1 MRSEAKAVGLKKRS
15 PYRFVPSSES
25 LALSA
30 RRLQPRASFI
40 LLVMFLLILTGC
52 RRAGQNDLADIGV
65 NVAVN
70 PNPPQV
76 GQAAVTV
83 TLSEADGQPITGAK
97 VELEGNM
104 THAGMAPT
112 LAQPS
117 EVSPGRYEAP
127 LDFTM
132 AGDWFILVRATLP
145 DGRKLER
152 QVDVPGVKGQ

>member
-1 MRSEAKAVGLKKRS
+1 MVNSQLSMR
-15 PYRFVPSSES
+15 
-25 LALSA
+25 
-30 RRLQPRASFI
+30 RAGI
-40 LLVMFLLILTGC
+40 LLIILLLLAGC
-52 RRAGQNDLADIGV
+52 RRVGQNDLADIGV
-65 NVAVN
+65 NVTVN

-76 GQAAVTV
+76 GQAVVTL
-83 TLSEADGQPITGAK
+83 TLSEAGGQPLTGAE

-112 LAQPS
+112 LAQPD

-152 QVDVPGVKGQ
+152 QVNVPGVKAQ

>member
-1 MRSEAKAVGLKKRS
+1 MKIKNFILAGRPALGS
-15 PYRFVPSSES
+15 PS
-25 LALSA
+25 
-30 RRLQPRASFI
+30 SFI
-40 LLVMFLLILTGC
+40 LLVVLLAILILLAGC
-52 RRAGQNDLADIGV
+52 RRAGQNDLAGIGV
-65 NVAVN
+65 NVTVN

-83 TLSEADGQPITGAK
+83 TLSEADGQPITGAE

-117 EVSPGRYEAP
+117 EVSPGRYEAA

-152 QVDVPGVKGQ
+152 QVDVPGVKGE

>member
-1 MRSEAKAVGLKKRS
+1 M
-15 PYRFVPSSES
+15 
-25 LALSA
+25 
-30 RRLQPRASFI
+30 
-40 LLVMFLLILTGC
+40 LLVILILLTGC

-65 NVAVN
+65 NVTVN

-76 GQAAVTV
+76 GQATVTL

-112 LAQPS
+112 LTQPN

-127 LDFTM
+127 LEFNM

>member
-1 MRSEAKAVGLKKRS
+1 M
-15 PYRFVPSSES
+15 
-25 LALSA
+25 ALSA